1 MSNETKQPT
10 LPEAIA
16 LAREA
21 LTNCEGMIDEL
32 RDYPVTHDSIIEAL
46 AALDSLQVG
55 EPSVSDSELA
65 QRILTVLGY
74 ATEPSMEPGA
84 DERRDRIAEII
95 ASNAA
100 PCARCAELEA
110 TNRQLNREV
119 ISVGDEAE
127 DYAGKLAA
135 LEAENARLIERFEL
149 AVETKTQQQAT
160 IVQQAEQLA
169 AAERDACALWMM
181 LDDIDTGGDIAKA
194 DDVLYRAIAEHSHKR
209 RFEPRF
215 EWVIKAIDAAIAA
228 RKGEK

>member
-1 MSNETKQPT
+1 MVSVYQIRPDCENWIDCTEKYYAEWKGDKRT
-10 LPEAIA
+10 LY
-16 LAREA
+16 
-21 LTNCEGMIDEL
+21 N
-32 RDYPVTHDSIIEAL
+32 H
-46 AALDSLQVG
+46 
-55 EPSVSDSELA
+55 
-65 QRILTVLGY
+65 
-74 ATEPSMEPGA
+74 
-84 DERRDRIAEII
+84 
-95 ASNAA
+95 AA

-160 IVQQAEQLA
+160 IAQQAEQLA
-169 AAERDACALWMM
+169 AAEKDACALWMM